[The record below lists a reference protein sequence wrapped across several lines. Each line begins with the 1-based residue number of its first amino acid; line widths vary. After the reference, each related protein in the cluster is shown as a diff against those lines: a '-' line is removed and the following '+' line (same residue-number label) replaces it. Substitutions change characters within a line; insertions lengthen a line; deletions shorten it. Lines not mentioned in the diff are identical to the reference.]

1 VFVTSQG
8 SAYARFRRA
17 LAIGNLTLIRSA
29 AAELPRV
36 DLPDAL
42 RICVLLRGGDDPA
55 AYQRAVIRWLGRL
68 CLERPDLTVEG
79 LEYAVACFRPQFI
92 RASGLGD
99 DVPPL
104 FLLFEDDGGETV
116 RGN

>member
-1 VFVTSQG
+1 VTSQG

-17 LAIGNLTLIRSA
+17 LATGNLTLIRSA

-42 RICVLLRGGDDPA
+42 RICVLLRGSGDPA

-68 CLERPDLTVEG
+68 CLERPNLTVEG
-79 LEYAVACFRPQFI
+79 LEHALACFRRLSSDPAAEAEL
-92 RASGLGD
+92 RALVS
-99 DVPPL
+99 P
-104 FLLFEDDGGETV
+104 
-116 RGN
+116 